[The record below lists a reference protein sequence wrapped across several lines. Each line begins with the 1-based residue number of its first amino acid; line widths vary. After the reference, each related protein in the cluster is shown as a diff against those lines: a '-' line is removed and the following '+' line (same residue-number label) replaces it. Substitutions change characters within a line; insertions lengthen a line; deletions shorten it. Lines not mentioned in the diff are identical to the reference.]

1 MPQQNGELITSAKA
15 AIILGKSVSTIRRMA
30 ENGELK
36 AVQKLPPPN
45 GAWLFR
51 RAYIE
56 GLRDELADAAPA

>member
-30 ENGELK
+30 EAGELQT
-36 AVQKLPPPN
+36 VQKLPPPN

-51 RAYIE
+51 RSYIE
-56 GLRDELADAAPA
+56 ALADEAAEAAPA